1 MVWVKGEC
9 KGDPKG
15 KKRDGMHLALHSRLM
30 EDGAGKEQMLLQGGG
45 SRVGALEIEE
55 ERMGK
60 KEKLYF
66 CISVLA
72 IQELFYSHW

>member
-9 KGDPKG
+9 KGDPKEK
-15 KKRDGMHLALHSRLM
+15 KKRERDGIHLALPSRLM
-30 EDGAGKEQMLLQGGG
+30 EHGTRKEQMLLKGGR
-45 SRVGALEIEE
+45 SRVGTLEIEE

-66 CISVLA
+66 CILALA
-72 IQELFYSHW
+72 I